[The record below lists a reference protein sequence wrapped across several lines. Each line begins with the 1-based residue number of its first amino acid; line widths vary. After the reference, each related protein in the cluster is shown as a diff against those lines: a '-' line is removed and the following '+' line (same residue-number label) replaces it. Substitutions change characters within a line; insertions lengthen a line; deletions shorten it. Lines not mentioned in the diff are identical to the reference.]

1 LRASIE
7 LDSFAK
13 ADRAGRIGC
22 FGSMDIVRWL
32 MPSFK
37 TFPLAG
43 WGILLSLTLLPGCGY
58 QPLYGA
64 NTPAAQQLPVVQI
77 NNIPDRAGQQ
87 LRNRL
92 IDRFYQDGRPATPE
106 YTLDISLVPNVYK
119 LGIALDDSAT
129 RAELSL
135 QANYTLRNMQ
145 GAAVLSG
152 ATTSV
157 TNFNILRSQY
167 ATLIGEQDAYDRGIA
182 QVSEDI
188 TRRIS
193 LFFNREPVTASAK

>member
-7 LDSFAK
+7 LDSFRK
-13 ADRAGRIGC
+13 ADRSGRIGY
-22 FGSMDIVRWL
+22 FGFMDIVRWL

-43 WGILLSLTLLPGCGY
+43 WGLLLSLTLLQGCGY

-92 IDRFYQDGRPATPE
+92 IDRFYQDGRPASPE

-193 LFFNREPVTASAK
+193 LFFNREPITASVK

>member
-1 LRASIE
+1 
-7 LDSFAK
+7 LDSFGE
-13 ADRAGRIGC
+13 ADSAGSTGR
-22 FGSMDIVRWL
+22 FGSMNIVGWL

-37 TFPLAG
+37 KFPLAG
-43 WGILLSLTLLPGCGY
+43 WGLLLSLTLLPGCGY

-64 NTPAAQQLPVVQI
+64 NTPAAQQLPLVQI
-77 NNIPDRAGQQ
+77 NNIPDRLGQQ

-92 IDRFYQDGRPATPE
+92 IDRFYSDGRPASPE
-106 YTLDISLVPNVYK
+106 YTLDVSLVPSVYK

-135 QANYTLRNMQ
+135 AANYTLRNMQ
-145 GAAVLSG
+145 GAAVFTGS
-152 ATTSV
+152 TTAV

-167 ATLIGEQDAYDRGIA
+167 ATLIGEQDAYERSVA

-188 TRRIS
+188 TRRVS
-193 LFFNREPVTASAK
+193 LFFNRDPVTASAQ

>member
-7 LDSFAK
+7 LDSFGK

-193 LFFNREPVTASAK
+193 LFFNREPITASVK

>member
-1 LRASIE
+1 

-13 ADRAGRIGC
+13 ADRAGRIGY

-43 WGILLSLTLLPGCGY
+43 CGLLLGLTLLQGCGY

-64 NTPAAQQLPVVQI
+64 NTPAAQQLPLVQI
-77 NNIPDRAGQQ
+77 NNIPDRLGQQ
-87 LRNRL
+87 VRNRL
-92 IDRFYQDGRPATPE
+92 IDRFNQDGRPGSPE
-106 YTLDISLVPNVYK
+106 YTLDISLVPTVYE

-135 QANYTLRNMQ
+135 AANYTLRNMQ

-152 ATTSV
+152 STTAV

-167 ATLIGEQDAYDRGIA
+167 ATLIGEQDAYDRGVA

-188 TRRIS
+188 TRRVS
-193 LFFNREPVTASAK
+193 LFFTREPVTASTK